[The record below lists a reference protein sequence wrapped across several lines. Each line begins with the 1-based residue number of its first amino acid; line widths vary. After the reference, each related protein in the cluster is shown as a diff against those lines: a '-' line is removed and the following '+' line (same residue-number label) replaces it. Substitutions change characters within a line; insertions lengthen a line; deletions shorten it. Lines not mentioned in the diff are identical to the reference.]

1 MTDNPDGMHAAL
13 PVLNDDEDHVHERTS
28 NFGLSNY
35 GLSSDEIDEA
45 DDQSDQSDGEGT
57 FNSVGQNRETTK
69 RKRRTSF
76 KASTKN
82 NTWTQEMKWELA
94 KLAFKHQVGVKIQ
107 NLSEAAKAAL
117 LQADFIKKFPIAG
130 VEGAGLVKQLTRDK
144 KWVLEKYGITDA
156 GANLSGLDETER
168 NFVTLHIDMA
178 RKQERSK
185 INIANK
191 KKGKL
196 LTQKAKNS
204 VEQSGLRSQGAVENI
219 PISEV

>member
-45 DDQSDQSDGEGT
+45 DDQ
-57 FNSVGQNRETTK
+57 NRETTK
-69 RKRRTSF
+69 RKRRASF

-94 KLAFKHQVGVKIQ
+94 TLAFKHQVGVKIQ
-107 NLSEAAKAAL
+107 NLLEAAKVAL
-117 LQADFIKKFPIAG
+117 LQADFIKKIPIAG

>member
-45 DDQSDQSDGEGT
+45 DDQ
-57 FNSVGQNRETTK
+57 NRETTK

-94 KLAFKHQVGVKIQ
+94 TLAFKHQVGVKIQ